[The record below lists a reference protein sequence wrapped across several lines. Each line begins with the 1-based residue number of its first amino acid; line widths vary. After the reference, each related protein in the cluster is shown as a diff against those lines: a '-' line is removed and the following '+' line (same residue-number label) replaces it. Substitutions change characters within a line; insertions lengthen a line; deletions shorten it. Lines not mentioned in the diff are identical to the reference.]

1 MPRQISEAQ
10 LREYQELVAFLD
22 LHLTHVVRMPPSI
35 PFHSVAERV
44 VADMGMSKA
53 LSGLRLAVQDSMQ
66 RFDHCTPEQLASLD
80 ALLRARGIV
89 SVSELRRRYSRKYRG
104 VLKRGVIRSEEEY
117 YLVKSILD
125 DRWEALSEEEQVQL
139 GSLLLAFEKRAADAK
154 Q

>member
-1 MPRQISEAQ
+1 
-10 LREYQELVAFLD
+10 
-22 LHLTHVVRMPPSI
+22 
-35 PFHSVAERV
+35 
-44 VADMGMSKA
+44 MSKA
-53 LSGLRLAVQDSMQ
+53 LSGLRLGVQDSLQ
-66 RFDHCTPEQLASLD
+66 HFDHCTPEQLASLD
-80 ALLRARGIV
+80 ALLRARGFV

-139 GSLLLAFEKRAADAK
+139 GSWLLAFEKRAADAK